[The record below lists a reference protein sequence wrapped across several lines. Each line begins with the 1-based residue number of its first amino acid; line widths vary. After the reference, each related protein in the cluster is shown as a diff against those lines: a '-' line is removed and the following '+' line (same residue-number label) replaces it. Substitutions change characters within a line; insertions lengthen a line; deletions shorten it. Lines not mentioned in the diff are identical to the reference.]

1 MLLAARADHRLHPL
15 PWALPVPLRVH
26 SQYSRAEIEAAFGV
40 LSDHAPWIHREG
52 VLWHEPSQCDLL
64 FVTLRKSEA
73 LFSPTT
79 RYRDLALGPS
89 LFHWES
95 QSTTTAASA
104 TGQRYVHHQ
113 ARGSRVLLFV
123 REQRRQGTVT
133 EPFVCLGFATYE
145 SHEGERIW
153 FVTEWRS
160 ACGWSGRFRRGG
172 YW

>member
-1 MLLAARADHRLHPL
+1 
-15 PWALPVPLRVH
+15 VH
-26 SQYSRAEIEAAFGV
+26 GRYSRAEIEAAFGV

-73 LFSPTT
+73 LLSPTT

-95 QSTTTAASA
+95 QSTTSAASPP
-104 TGQRYVHHQ
+104 GQRYIHHAAQ
-113 ARGSRVLLFV
+113 GSRVLLFV
-123 REQRRQGTVT
+123 REQRRVDGRAGGVT

-145 SHEGERIW
+145 SHEGERPMAIR
-153 FVTEWRS
+153 WRLEREIP
-160 ACGWSGRFRRGG
+160 AGWLPVMGLAV
-172 YW
+172 

>member
-1 MLLAARADHRLHPL
+1 
-15 PWALPVPLRVH
+15 PWTLPVPLRVH
-26 SQYSRAEIEAAFGV
+26 GRYSRAAIEAAFGV
-40 LSDHAPWIHREG
+40 LTADAPWIHREG
-52 VLWHEPSQCDLL
+52 VLWQQATSTDLL

-73 LFSPTT
+73 LFSPST

-104 TGQRYVHHQ
+104 TGQRYIHHE

-133 EPFVCLGFATYE
+133 EPFVCLGFARYE
-145 SHEGERIW
+145 SHEGERPMAIR
-153 FVTEWRS
+153 WRLEREIP
-160 ACGWSGRFRRGG
+160 AMWMPVMGLAV
-172 YW
+172 